1 MCIENI
7 AIIIDYIIFSFV
19 SYQKIKIRLSLFSI
33 TLAKDGV
40 LAVVEGEDF
49 LDLIQP
55 PDNEEPPYYSM
66 FRTFPKAFSQA
77 ETSQGYFLKR
87 QLSKYAISQVATS
100 QVCPSRSTRLLDY

>member
-66 FRTFPKAFSQA
+66 FRTFPKVISKGNFPNVK
-77 ETSQGYFLKR
+77 FLKR
-87 QLSKYAISQVATS
+87 QLS
-100 QVCPSRSTRLLDY
+100 RFGLGR